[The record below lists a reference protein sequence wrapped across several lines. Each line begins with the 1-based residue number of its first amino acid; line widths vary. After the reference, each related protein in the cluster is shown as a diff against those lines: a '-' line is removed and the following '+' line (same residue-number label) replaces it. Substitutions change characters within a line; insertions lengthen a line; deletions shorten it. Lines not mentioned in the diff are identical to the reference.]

1 MKLSFIIE
9 LLLICILVAFA
20 AGGVVE
26 KDAVEKPKQQEEDQP
41 VIEDVDEVVEE
52 DDVTDG
58 DENDIVQED
67 VDDVVDE
74 VSDVSNDIAD
84 TATVAPLAPTAP
96 TTNSSA
102 VNENDPNPINRY
114 CTCSESTC
122 KCCREIGLPILPV
135 RGPGCATMQYL
146 EDDKMLVT
154 IQYGDFVIAQ
164 RQISGRRATPICI
177 PLPGGYSRFCGRV
190 YGISRKTENF
200 KACLALEL
208 RAEDEV
214 EAALRVSCFQFGPK
228 GLAVAEAEPLPPV
241 KVDDDE
247 DDDDLF
253 GLGGGSDDDDY
264 DDDEDGAGGGG
275 GGLAGFLGGL
285 GGGGGFGSGL
295 VSGVAGLFGL

>member
-1 MKLSFIIE
+1 M
-9 LLLICILVAFA
+9 
-20 AGGVVE
+20 
-26 KDAVEKPKQQEEDQP
+26 
-41 VIEDVDEVVEE
+41 
-52 DDVTDG
+52 
-58 DENDIVQED
+58 
-67 VDDVVDE
+67 
-74 VSDVSNDIAD
+74 SNDIAE
-84 TATVAPLAPTAP
+84 AVTVAPLAPSAP
-96 TTNSSA
+96 TTNATA

-114 CTCSESTC
+114 CTCSQSTC

-154 IQYGDFVIAQ
+154 IQYGDFVLAQ
-164 RQISGRRATPICI
+164 RQISGSYSFYIKASMREFKLFPTNTGRRATPICV

-228 GLAVAEAEPLPPV
+228 GLAVADPEPLPPV
-241 KVDDDE
+241 KVDDDDD

-253 GLGGGSDDDDY
+253 GLGGGG
-264 DDDEDGAGGGG
+264 EG
-275 GGLAGFLGGL
+275 
-285 GGGGGFGSGL
+285 
-295 VSGVAGLFGL
+295 